1 MNNVSFN
8 KNNTKKELLDII
20 SKLKKSEIVSM
31 LNTHNNNVSMNNVSM
46 NNVSN
51 NENNNN
57 NENTK
62 VNASKNKIKLPKN
75 LSGLKYN
82 NKRGTDNEIYKNV

>member
-31 LNTHNNNVSMNNVSM
+31 LNTHNNNVSMNNVS
-46 NNVSN
+46 N
-51 NENNNN
+51 NENNNNN

-75 LSGLKYN
+75 LICFLNVVKW
-82 NKRGTDNEIYKNV
+82 IYG

>member
-31 LNTHNNNVSMNNVSM
+31 LNTHNNNVSM

>member
-31 LNTHNNNVSMNNVSM
+31 LNTHNNNISM

-62 VNASKNKIKLPKN
+62 VNASKNRIKLPKN